1 MSYLKKLLPLVF
13 LFTLIPK
20 IEIYAH
26 SGRTDSQGGHNDH
39 INGGY
44 HFHHG
49 EGPHQH
55 PNGICP
61 YNNEG
66 GISSPVAEFIL
77 KYFLAVVFITLIFVL
92 VIDQGNTTDR
102 SFKANIIRRSIQ
114 VSAFIAIVELIKLLF
129 Y

>member
-1 MSYLKKLLPLVF
+1 MSYLKKILPLVF

-66 GISSPVAEFIL
+66 GISSPVADVFFEYAIAVVIL
-77 KYFLAVVFITLIFVL
+77 TLIVVFI
-92 VIDQGNTTDR
+92 IDQGNQRGR
-102 SFKANIIRRSIQ
+102 SFKEYIIRRFIQ
-114 VSAFIAIVELIKLLF
+114 VAVFVALVQLIKSLF
-129 Y
+129 

>member
-1 MSYLKKLLPLVF
+1 MTYLKKLLPLV
-13 LFTLIPK
+13 LLITLIPK

-66 GISSPVAEFIL
+66 GISSPIAEFIL
-77 KYFLAVVFITLIFVL
+77 EYFIAVVFITLILVL
-92 VIDQGNTTDR
+92 VIEQGNPTGQ
-102 SFKANIIRRSIQ
+102 SFKEYIIRRLTQ

-129 Y
+129 